1 MNSFI
6 YSQRRV
12 VANVCGFDD
21 ARKVDY
27 KYNVHVHVG
36 YTLGPLENIHVFK

>member
-21 ARKVDY
+21 ARKVTMKLTISIMY
-27 KYNVHVHVG
+27 MYM
-36 YTLGPLENIHVFK
+36 